1 MCCTNTSNS
10 YLLSRIQKL
19 VNEAHEH
26 AMVLFLFL
34 NYYFVFFVSDLIDF
48 LCTIPKTCSIYISLP
63 IYWRDLIFILLHVL
77 SMKIKSMFTTR
88 QTNFGDFLC
97 TRFQK
102 LSLNLYLNLNFN
114 QYLNLSQ
121 KFKLNQHMWSIAL
134 CYVFDPTFE
143 VHCLKVINPNEKCAR
158 NKLES

>member
-1 MCCTNTSNS
+1 MKWLCFYFWTST
-10 YLLSRIQKL
+10 
-19 VNEAHEH
+19 
-26 AMVLFLFL
+26 LF
-34 NYYFVFFVSDLIDF
+34 FFVSDLIDF

-121 KFKLNQHMWSIAL
+121 NFKLNQHMRSITL
-134 CYVFDPTFE
+134 CYLFDPTFK
-143 VHCLKVINPNEKCAR
+143 VQCLKVINPNEKCAR
-158 NKLES
+158 NELES